1 MRLFGKVNSQ
11 IDRYD
16 RAQWLTGPFDAPV
29 QLLIGPLAVR
39 VIAGYFGYRLARPA
53 LAGRDGLQLASAA
66 LAGRDGLQL
75 ASAAKA
81 GRDGLQLAHSAFAG
95 RKNTR
100 EP

>member
-16 RAQWLTGPFDAPV
+16 RAQWLTGPFD
-29 QLLIGPLAVR
+29 GPLELLLTPLAAH
-39 VIAGYFGYRLARPA
+39 VISGYYGLRLAGA
-53 LAGRDGLQLASAA
+53 AMAGHDGLRLAQAA
-66 LAGRDGLQL
+66 KAGHDGWLLAQAAKAGRDGLQL

-81 GRDGLQLAHSAFAG
+81 GRENA
-95 RKNTR
+95 R